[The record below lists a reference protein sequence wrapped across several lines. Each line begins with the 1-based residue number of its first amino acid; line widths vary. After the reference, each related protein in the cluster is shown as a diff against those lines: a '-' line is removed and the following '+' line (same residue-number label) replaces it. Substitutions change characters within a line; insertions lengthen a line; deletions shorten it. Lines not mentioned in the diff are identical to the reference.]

1 MLVDPPRDAAL
12 DQLLQE
18 ISRTLGDNRRFLQA
32 LKDDRADGAEAASV
46 DDTADETFEE
56 L

>member
-1 MLVDPPRDAAL
+1 MSVDPTRDAGL

-18 ISRTLGDNRRFLQA
+18 ITRTLGENRRFLQV
-32 LKDDRADGAEAASV
+32 LKDDRADEPETESP
-46 DDTADETFEE
+46 DTAADETFEE

>member
-1 MLVDPPRDAAL
+1 MSADPPIDAGL

-18 ISRTLGDNRRFLQA
+18 ITRTLGENRRFLQV
-32 LKDDRADGAEAASV
+32 LKDDRVDEPETESLDAA
-46 DDTADETFEE
+46 ADETFEE